1 MDLYARIN
9 ILDGRAVRLPRGNV
23 ADAIPLDADPVARA
37 QSWAEQGADR
47 IHVVDLDAAAY
58 GDVRNRNLIDQL
70 LAETEVDVQVAGGIR
85 SHVEAKRLID
95 AGAWRIVMGTAAIE
109 DQNMVWDL
117 CREHPGKIVI
127 SLDVRP
133 DEEIA
138 TRGWTQNSG
147 RYLEEVLIEMASA
160 GVSAFLVAETGRD
173 VLTSAP
179 DLGILRSAMESVDE
193 PIIASGGVS
202 NLEHLEA
209 LLNLGTDERRLA
221 GVIVGRE
228 VTAGRFS
235 VADAK
240 KLIARGPR
248 ITAETVKD
256 EESLAVARLA
266 PLAKQLQEVADQCER
281 AAAHART
288 AADRMLSGD
297 LEAGLAQTF
306 SAEGHVRSATD
317 VFEELSKHH
326 SDYAGRRK

>member
-1 MDLYARIN
+1 LDLYARIN

-37 QSWAEQGADR
+37 HSWAEQGADR

-58 GDVRNRNLIDQL
+58 GDMRNRRLIDQL
-70 LAETEVDVQVAGGIR
+70 VAETDIDVQVAGGIR

-109 DQNMVWDL
+109 NQNMIWDL
-117 CREHPGKIVI
+117 CREHAGKIVV

-179 DLGILRSAMESVDE
+179 DLGILRSALESVHE
-193 PIIASGGVS
+193 PIIAAGGVS
-202 NLEHLEA
+202 DLHHLEA
-209 LLNLGTDERRLA
+209 LLNLGSPDRRLD

-240 KLIARGPR
+240 KLIARGPQV
-248 ITAETVKD
+248 TPEPAD
-256 EESLAVARLA
+256 EEETLSVARLA
-266 PLAKQLQEVADQCER
+266 PLAKQLQEVADECER

-288 AADRMLSGD
+288 AADRMLEGALD
-297 LEAGLAQTF
+297 AGLAQAF
-306 SAEGHVRSATD
+306 SAEGHVRLAAD
-317 VFEELSKHH
+317 VFSDISKHH

>member
-47 IHVVDLDAAAY
+47 LHVVDLDAAAY
-58 GDVRNRNLIDQL
+58 GDMRNRPLIDQL
-70 LAETEVDVQVAGGIR
+70 LEETDIDVQVAGGIR
-85 SHVEAKRLID
+85 SHIEAKRLID

-109 DQNMVWDL
+109 SQNMVWEL
-117 CREHPGKIVI
+117 CRDHPGRIAV

-160 GVSAFLVAETGRD
+160 GVSAFLIAETGRD

-179 DLGILRSAMESVDE
+179 DPGILRSAMGSVDE
-193 PIIASGGVS
+193 PIIAAGGVS
-202 NLEHLEA
+202 NLEHLET
-209 LLNLGTDERRLA
+209 LLNLGTPDRRLD

-235 VADAK
+235 MADAK
-240 KLIARGPR
+240 KLIARGARVVFTPS
-248 ITAETVKD
+248 AGEKD
-256 EESLAVARLA
+256 VSVSRLA
-266 PLAKQLQEVADQCER
+266 PLAKQLQELADECER

-288 AADRMLSGD
+288 AADRMLEGD
-297 LEAGLAQTF
+297 LDAGLAQSF
-306 SAEGHVRSATD
+306 SSQGHLRHAQD
-317 VFEELSKHH
+317 LLEDLSKHH

>member
-9 ILDGRAVRLPRGNV
+9 ILDGRAVRLPRGNI

-37 QSWAEQGADR
+37 QSWAEQGVDR
-47 IHVVDLDAAAY
+47 IHVVDLDAAAF
-58 GDVRNRNLIDQL
+58 GDVRNRPLIDQL
-70 LAETEVDVQVAGGIR
+70 VSETEIDVQVAGGIR

-117 CREHPGKIVI
+117 CREHPGKIVV

-209 LLNLGTDERRLA
+209 LLNLGTVDRRLD

-240 KLIARGPR
+240 KLIARGP
-248 ITAETVKD
+248 TVEAEVAAA
-256 EESLAVARLA
+256 EEPISLPRLA

-288 AADRMLSGD
+288 AADRMLEGD
-297 LEAGLAQTF
+297 LDAGLAQTF
-306 SAEGHVRSATD
+306 SAEGHLRVASD
-317 VFEELSKHH
+317 VFTDLSKRH

>member
-37 QSWAEQGADR
+37 HSWAEQGVDR

-58 GDVRNRNLIDQL
+58 GDMRNRPLIDEL
-70 LAETEVDVQVAGGIR
+70 VAETEIDVQVAGGIR
-85 SHVEAKRLID
+85 SHIEAKRLID
-95 AGAWRIVMGTAAIE
+95 NGAWRIVMGTAAIE

-117 CREHPGKIVI
+117 CRDHPGKIAV

-147 RYLEEVLIEMASA
+147 RYLEEVLIEMSSA
-160 GVSAFLVAETGRD
+160 GVSSFLVSETGLD

-179 DLGILRSAMESVDE
+179 DLGILKSAMESVGE

-202 NLEHLEA
+202 NLAHLEM
-209 LLNLGTDERRLA
+209 LLDLGNDGHRLG

-235 VADAK
+235 IADAK
-240 KLIARGPR
+240 KLIARGPSV
-248 ITAETVKD
+248 TVEQATPIRQFAAPK
-256 EESLAVARLA
+256 LA
-266 PLAKQLQEVADQCER
+266 PLAKKLQELADQCER

-288 AADRMLSGD
+288 GADRMLEGD
-297 LEAGLAQTF
+297 LDAGLAQSF
-306 SAEGHVRSATD
+306 STEGHIRFA
-317 VFEELSKHH
+317 EELLIDISKHH

>member
-58 GDVRNRNLIDQL
+58 GDMRNRALIDQL
-70 LAETEVDVQVAGGIR
+70 VAETEVEVQVAGGIR

-117 CREHPGKIVI
+117 CRDHPGKIVV

-179 DLGILRSAMESVDE
+179 DPGILRSAMESVGE
-193 PIIASGGVS
+193 PIIAAGGVS
-202 NLEHLEA
+202 SLEHLET
-209 LLNLGTDERRLA
+209 LINLGSAERRLA

-240 KLIARGPR
+240 KLMARGPTV
-248 ITAETVKD
+248 TAEPPGEAT
-256 EESLAVARLA
+256 EISMPRLA
-266 PLAKQLQEVADQCER
+266 PLAKELQELADHCER

-288 AADRMLSGD
+288 AADHMLAGD
-297 LEAGLAQTF
+297 LDAGLAQGF
-306 SAEGHVRSATD
+306 SSQGHLRSAQEML
-317 VFEELSKHH
+317 EELAKNH

>member
-23 ADAIPLDADPVARA
+23 ADAIALDADPVARA
-37 QSWAEQGADR
+37 QSWAEQGVDR

-58 GDVRNRNLIDQL
+58 GDMRNRPLIDEL
-70 LAETEVDVQVAGGIR
+70 VAETPIEVQVAGGIR

-95 AGAWRIVMGTAAIE
+95 NGAWRIVMGTAAIE

-117 CREHPGKIVI
+117 CRDHPGKIAV

-147 RYLEEVLIEMASA
+147 RYLEEVLIEMSSA
-160 GVSAFLVAETGRD
+160 GVSSFLVAETGRD

-179 DLGILRSAMESVDE
+179 DLELLKSAMDSVGE

-202 NLEHLEA
+202 NLAHLEM
-209 LLNLGTDERRLA
+209 LLDLGDEDHRLG

-228 VTAGRFS
+228 VTAGRFTI
-235 VADAK
+235 ADAK
-240 KLIARGPR
+240 KLIAKGPSIVSQQTTPIR
-248 ITAETVKD
+248 QFAAPK
-256 EESLAVARLA
+256 LA
-266 PLAKQLQEVADQCER
+266 PLAKKFQELADQCER

-288 AADRMLSGD
+288 GADKMLAGD
-297 LEAGLAQTF
+297 LDGGLAQGF
-306 SAEGHVRSATD
+306 STEGHLRLAQDLLTD
-317 VFEELSKHH
+317 LSKRH
-326 SDYAGRRK
+326 SDYAGRRQ

>member
-9 ILDGRAVRLPRGNV
+9 ILDGRAVRLPRGNI

-37 QSWAEQGADR
+37 HSWAEQGVDR
-47 IHVVDLDAAAY
+47 IHVVDLDAAAF
-58 GDVRNRNLIDQL
+58 GDVRNRPLIDQL
-70 LAETEVDVQVAGGIR
+70 VSETEIDVQVAGGIR

-117 CREHPGKIVI
+117 CREHPGKIVV

-160 GVSAFLVAETGRD
+160 GVSAYLVADTGRD

-209 LLNLGTDERRLA
+209 LLNLGTVDRRLD

-240 KLIARGPR
+240 KLIARGPSVE
-248 ITAETVKD
+248 AEVAAA
-256 EESLAVARLA
+256 EEPISLPRLA

-288 AADRMLSGD
+288 AADRMLEGD
-297 LEAGLAQTF
+297 LDAGLAQTF
-306 SAEGHVRSATD
+306 SAEGHLRVASD
-317 VFEELSKHH
+317 VFTDLSKRH